1 MTGLKLT
8 PSPVR
13 QATPGALPELV
24 VDGSQGEGG
33 GQILRTSLALSM
45 VTGRPVRFTRIR
57 AGRPK
62 PGLMRQ
68 HLTCVQAALAVCG
81 GTVDGA
87 ALGST
92 ELRFAPGP
100 VQAGN
105 WHFQVPGAGS
115 CLLVLQTV
123 LPALM
128 QAPGPSRLRLGGGT
142 HNPWAPPFDFVQR
155 AYAPLLARLG
165 VRVDLQLARR
175 GFHPGGGG
183 DLRAEIHPAT
193 AGLTPVDLAEP
204 GPLQAGWAEALAPGL
219 NRSIAKRELEAI
231 GHQMGWAFESGQL
244 RVAPSPDHE
253 GPGNALLVVLQQEH
267 VTEVFCSLGEH
278 GVASEKVAS
287 RLAREVH
294 AYQASGA
301 ALGEHLADQW
311 MLPLALAVWQSGRP
325 AHYTASQW
333 SRHSSTNAQVI
344 GQWLPVRVTHTQ
356 RGQGRSVGVTVERV
370 EAGSDAA

>member
-1 MTGLKLT
+1 MFELKNTLPPLT
-8 PSPVR
+8 
-13 QATPGALPELV
+13 L
-24 VDGSQGEGG
+24 DGSQGEGG

-45 VTGRPVRFTRIR
+45 VTGRPLHIQRIR

-81 GTVDGA
+81 GTADGA

-92 ELRFAPGP
+92 DLRFTPGP
-100 VQAGN
+100 VQAGD

-128 QAPGPSRLRLGGGT
+128 LAPGPSRVRLGGGT
-142 HNPWAPPFDFVQR
+142 HNPWAPPFDFVQH

-165 VRVDLQLARR
+165 ARLDLQLARR

-183 DLRAEIHPAT
+183 DLRATIHPAPG
-193 AGLTPVDLAEP
+193 GLTPVDLPAP
-204 GPLQAGWAEALAPGL
+204 GPLQASWAEALAPGL
-219 NRSIAKRELEAI
+219 DRRIAKRELDAV
-231 GHQMGWAFESGQL
+231 GAQMGWTFESGQL

-287 RLAREVH
+287 RLAREVR

-311 MLPLALAVWQSGRP
+311 MLPLALAVWQSGR
-325 AHYTASQW
+325 AAQYTASQW

-344 GQWLPVRVTHTQ
+344 ADWLPVRVTHSKC
-356 RGQGRSVGVTVERV
+356 GPGRSVAVTVEP
-370 EAGSDAA
+370 ATPSAAASP